1 MRYSQIRKQDISNGD
16 GIGIALFVQG
26 CSFHCK
32 NCFNSSTW
40 DFNGGKEWTKETEDE
55 LISLGNKPYI
65 SRLSLLGGEP
75 LHPNNICTVTEV
87 AKRFKDEYP
96 NKKIWLWTGYPFS
109 YVKNLDI
116 VNYVDYIIDGQYDDN
131 LRDMRLKFRGSSNQK
146 VYCKKNHKLEQ
157 VIF

>member
-1 MRYSQIRKQDISNGD
+1 MRYSQIRKQDVSNGD

-40 DFNGGKEWTKETEDE
+40 DFDGGKEWTKETEDE
-55 LISLGNKPYI
+55 LISLGNKSYI

-75 LHPNNICTVTEV
+75 LHPNNIDTVTEV
-87 AKRFKDEYP
+87 SKRFKETYP

-109 YVKNLDI
+109 HVESLDI
-116 VNYVDYIIDGQYDDN
+116 VKYLDYIIDGQYDDS
-131 LRDMRLKFRGSSNQK
+131 LRDLRLKYRGSSNQK
-146 VYCKKNHKLEQ
+146 VYQKTSDCWTEIL
-157 VIF
+157 